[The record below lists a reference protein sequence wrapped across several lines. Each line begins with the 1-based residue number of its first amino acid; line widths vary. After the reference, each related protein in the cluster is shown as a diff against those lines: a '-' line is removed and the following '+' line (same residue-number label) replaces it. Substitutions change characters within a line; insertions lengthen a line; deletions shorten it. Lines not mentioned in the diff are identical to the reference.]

1 MKIADSD
8 SHMRFVQDL
17 TLWGCSQ
24 GQAAPK
30 IFLELPW
37 TAMGIGIRQ
46 KSILVMVK
54 KMVKSRVS

>member
-1 MKIADSD
+1 MKIANSD
-8 SHMRFVQDL
+8 SYRHFAQDM
-17 TLWGCSQ
+17 TLWECSQ
-24 GQAAPK
+24 GQAAQK
-30 IFLELPW
+30 VFLELLW

>member
-1 MKIADSD
+1 MKIANSD
-8 SHMRFVQDL
+8 SHGHFVQNL

-24 GQAAPK
+24 RQAATK

-37 TAMGIGIRQ
+37 TAMGIGFRQ

-54 KMVKSRVS
+54 KLVKSRVS